1 MKKIVLSIDT
11 LRHDK
16 LIIGLKVDEKEVVL
30 EEGFD
35 FRKSQGVLPL
45 IEKILKQ
52 EDVAFSELSEI
63 KVNPGPGS
71 FTGVRVGVAIV
82 NTLGLVLQIP
92 VNGNAVG
99 KPVEPIYE

>member
-11 LRHDK
+11 SRHDK